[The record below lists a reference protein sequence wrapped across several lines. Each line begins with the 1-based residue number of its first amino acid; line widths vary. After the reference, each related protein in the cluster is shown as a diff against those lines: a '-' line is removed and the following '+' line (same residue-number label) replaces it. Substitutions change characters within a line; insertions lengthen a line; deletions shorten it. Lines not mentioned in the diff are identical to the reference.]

1 MIHSIGHR
9 RHPLGQ
15 VLGWGHGIS
24 DAVAAHSLMVDGLD
38 RELVLGAGSRLL
50 A

>member
-1 MIHSIGHR
+1 MIHNIGHR
-9 RHPLGQ
+9 RDPLGQ
-15 VLGWGHGIS
+15 VLDWGHEIPG
-24 DAVAAHSLMVDGLD
+24 AAAAQSLMVDGLD

>member
-1 MIHSIGHR
+1 MIHSIDHR

-15 VLGWGHGIS
+15 VLDWGHEIS
-24 DAVAAHSLMVDGLD
+24 DAAAAQLLMVDGLD